1 MRALL
6 SVPLRVLRSA
16 DEFLTGSFDRAF
28 PAAANP
34 WRYLGAL
41 AFLCLAI
48 AIATGIIAYALYDT
62 SVSGAYESGRR
73 LQQDPLL
80 LGRLLRGLHRY
91 SADAC
96 LLLTVLHVLREAAHG
111 HYLSPRLL
119 SWLTGIP
126 LAWLLWIAGLTGLW
140 LLWDERALYSIAATA
155 EWLQALPLTTDMLV
169 RNFLTPGALNDRF
182 FSLIMFIHIGVPLLL
197 LGTMWAHVQRMTHA
211 RIWPPRPLI
220 VGSLAMLTLLALTA
234 PVESLGP
241 ARPGHVAATLSLDWF
256 FLFLHPLA
264 EALSAQSVWLLA
276 GALTLALAL
285 LPLAPAPQAA
295 APAERARPTSGNMA
309 DAAFDYDLAVPQD
322 ARRPL
327 MLAWLA
333 LGLTALLIS
342 GVFSILLVLSRTPQL
357 MGLFPVADFFR
368 VALVVHVD
376 LSVLVWFLAFG
387 GALWS
392 MNGTVRYLPL
402 AWLAFGAAVAGTAAM
417 CVAPFVEHATPV
429 MANYVPVL
437 DGRVFLAG
445 LVLFGAGIA
454 LLCLRSMLAAA
465 PVGMRISGG
474 GALRFG
480 LNAALVATA
489 VAACAFAWS
498 WHALPR
504 GLDARIYYEL
514 LFWGGGHVLQFAYT
528 LLMLVGWIWLASSI
542 GARVPLSPR
551 VVTLL
556 FAIALLSVFL
566 TPVTYL
572 AYGLTS
578 VEFHGAQTLLMRFGG
593 GLVIPPIA
601 LAVLWALWRLRGA
614 AAGARPL
621 RAALIASV
629 VLFSAGGIIGFLITG
644 NNVRIPAHYH
654 GSIVG
659 VTLGMMGVVYLLL
672 PRLGFA
678 VPDSRV
684 AAWQPYVYGAGQ
696 LMHIL
701 GLVWSGGYGVQRKV
715 AGADQVLEGVA
726 QVAAMGLMGLGGLLA
741 VVGGI
746 LFIVV
751 VLQSLVRRR
760 AHSEG
765 REPW

>member
-6 SVPLRVLRSA
+6 RVLRGT
-16 DEFLTGSFDRAF
+16 DEFLTLGFDRAF
-28 PAAANP
+28 PTAANP
-34 WRYLGAL
+34 WRHLGAL

-48 AIATGIIAYALYDT
+48 AIATGTIAYALYDT

-96 LLLTVLHVLREAAHG
+96 LLLTVLHLLREAVHG
-111 HYLSPRLL
+111 HFLGVRRL

-126 LAWLLWIAGLTGLW
+126 MAWLLWVAGLTGLW
-140 LLWDERALYSIAATA
+140 LLWDARALYSIAATA
-155 EWLQALPLTTDMLV
+155 EWLQALPLAAELLARD
-169 RNFLTPGALNDRF
+169 FLTQGALSDRF

-197 LGTMWAHVQRMTHA
+197 LGTMWVHVQRMAHA
-211 RIWPPRPLI
+211 RIWPPRTLI
-220 VGSLAMLTLLALTA
+220 FGSLAMFALLALA
-234 PVESLGP
+234 VPAESLGP

-256 FLFLHPLA
+256 FLFPHPLA
-264 EALSAQSVWLLA
+264 DASSAQTVWLLA
-276 GALTLALAL
+276 AALTLALAL
-285 LPLAPAPQAA
+285 LPLAPAPQPAG
-295 APAERARPTSGNMA
+295 PAESARPASRTMA
-309 DAAFDYDLAVPQD
+309 DAGFDYDLAVPQD

-333 LGLTALLIS
+333 LGLAALLVS
-342 GVFSILLVLSRTPQL
+342 GLFSILLVLSRTPQL

-387 GALWS
+387 GALWT
-392 MNGTVRYLPL
+392 MNGTLRWQPL
-402 AWLAFGAAVAGTAAM
+402 GWLALAAAVAGTAAM
-417 CVAPFVEHATPV
+417 CVAPFVERAAPV

-437 DGRVFLAG
+437 DGPVFLAG

-465 PVGMRISGG
+465 PVGIRISGG

-480 LNAALVATA
+480 LNAALVASA
-489 VAACAFAWS
+489 VAVCAFAWS
-498 WHALPR
+498 WQALPQ
-504 GLDARIYYEL
+504 GLDPRIYYEL

-542 GARVPLSPR
+542 GARMSLSPR

-572 AYGLTS
+572 AYDLAS
-578 VEFHGAQTLLMRFGG
+578 VEFHRAQTLLMRFGG
-593 GLVIPPIA
+593 GLVIPPVA
-601 LAVLWALWRLRGA
+601 LAVLWALWPPRA
-614 AAGARPL
+614 ATAGERPL

-629 VLFSAGGIIGFLITG
+629 ALFSAGGIVGFLITG
-644 NNVRIPAHYH
+644 NNVRVPAHYH

-678 VPDSRV
+678 APDSRL

-726 QVAAMGLMGLGGLLA
+726 QVTAMGLMGLGGLIA
-741 VVGGI
+741 VIGG
-746 LFIVV
+746 LMF
-751 VLQSLVRRR
+751 LVIAISSMRSGWKSSISR
-760 AHSEG
+760 
-765 REPW
+765 

>member
-1 MRALL
+1 MRVLL
-6 SVPLRVLRSA
+6 NGLRSA
-16 DEFLTGSFDRAF
+16 DEFFTGSFDRAF
-28 PAAANP
+28 PATANP

-96 LLLTVLHVLREAAHG
+96 LLLTVLHLLREAAHG
-111 HYLSPRLL
+111 HYLRPRLL

-126 LAWLLWIAGLTGLW
+126 LIWLLWAAGLTGLW

-197 LGTMWAHVQRMTHA
+197 LGTMWAHVQRMAHA
-211 RIWPPRPLI
+211 RVWPPRTLI
-220 VGSLAMLTLLALTA
+220 FGSLAMLALLALA
-234 PVESLGP
+234 VPVESLGP

-264 EALSAQSVWLLA
+264 DASSAQSVWLLA

-285 LPLAPAPQAA
+285 LPMAPAPQAA
-295 APAERARPTSGNMA
+295 RPAECVRPASRNMV
-309 DAAFDYDLAVPQD
+309 DAEFAFDLTVPQD

-327 MLAWLA
+327 VLAWLA
-333 LGLTALLIS
+333 LGLTALLAS
-342 GVFSILLVLSRTPQL
+342 GLFSILLVLSRTPQL

-376 LSVLVWFLAFG
+376 LSVLVWFLSFG
-387 GALWS
+387 GALWT
-392 MNGTVRYLPL
+392 MNATLRYQPL
-402 AWLAFGAAVAGTAAM
+402 GWLAFAAAVAGTAAM
-417 CVAPFVEHATPV
+417 CVAPFVERAAPV

-437 DGRVFLAG
+437 DGPVFLAG

-465 PVGMRISGG
+465 PVGIRISGG

-480 LNAALVATA
+480 LNAALVASA

-498 WHALPR
+498 WHALPQ
-504 GLDARIYYEL
+504 GLDPRIYYEL

-572 AYGLTS
+572 AYDLAS
-578 VEFHGAQTLLMRFGG
+578 VEFHRAQTLLMRFGG

-601 LAVLWALWRLRGA
+601 LAVLWALRPLRAA
-614 AAGARPL
+614 AAGERPL
-621 RAALIASV
+621 RAALVASV
-629 VLFSAGGIIGFLITG
+629 ALFSAGGIVGFLITG

-678 VPDSRV
+678 APDSRL

-715 AGADQVLEGVA
+715 AGADQVLEGAA

-751 VLQSLVRRR
+751 VLQSLAMRRGHR
-760 AHSEG
+760 SRDE
-765 REPW
+765 